1 MDLDERQGW
10 LSLSSTAAAA
20 CEKCKMNIFRKFI
33 FLLSKLFCKLLFTKK
48 GEGVKK
54 IDNTFKNNMVL
65 YTSARNCYKI
75 IKFVLQKGNF
85 N

>member
-1 MDLDERQGW
+1 MDLDELQGW
-10 LSLSSTAAAA
+10 LSLSSTAAA
-20 CEKCKMNIFRKFI
+20 KFI
-33 FLLSKLFCKLLFTKK
+33 FLLSKLFCKLIYNRK

-54 IDNTFKNNMVL
+54 IDNTFENNIVL

-75 IKFVLQKGNF
+75 IKALLQKGNF